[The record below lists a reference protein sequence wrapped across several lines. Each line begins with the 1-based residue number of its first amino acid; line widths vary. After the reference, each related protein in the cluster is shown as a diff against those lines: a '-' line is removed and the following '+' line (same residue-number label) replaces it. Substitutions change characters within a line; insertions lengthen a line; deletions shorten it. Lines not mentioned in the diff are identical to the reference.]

1 MIFHINLVLY
11 FEYSK
16 ILILE
21 ILDWFGLL
29 KFSYLSI
36 QYSHKLVFL
45 RNEDT
50 SDSELA
56 KQSPHGTHTKHLQ
69 IVELLAKIS
78 PPSKLT
84 KLRINKTF

>member
-21 ILDWFGLL
+21 ILDRFDLL

-45 RNEDT
+45 RNE
-50 SDSELA
+50 E
-56 KQSPHGTHTKHLQ
+56 SPHSTHTKHLQ